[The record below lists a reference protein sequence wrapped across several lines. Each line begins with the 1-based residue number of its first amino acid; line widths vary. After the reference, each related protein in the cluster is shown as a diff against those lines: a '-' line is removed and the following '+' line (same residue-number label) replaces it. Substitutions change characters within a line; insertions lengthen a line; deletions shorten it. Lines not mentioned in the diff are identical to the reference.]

1 MNKTIRAL
9 TDCSFLEKKKA
20 NINVSLVFPEIMESW
35 FYFPRYCEE
44 ILNKGNVSMQ
54 RLTWGSDFK
63 DTTCHARKGVLN
75 EAAAHKDFAVRN
87 EKMWPH
93 SSFSPFP

>member
-1 MNKTIRAL
+1 
-9 TDCSFLEKKKA
+9 
-20 NINVSLVFPEIMESW
+20 
-35 FYFPRYCEE
+35 
-44 ILNKGNVSMQ
+44 MQ

-63 DTTCHARKGVLN
+63 DTTHHARKGVLN
-75 EAAAHKDFAVRN
+75 EAAAHKDVAVRN